1 MPALIYQQRNDSQ
14 NHGLSAVNQQPQ
26 NSVLEDNREPRF
38 LQTQLLQR
46 EVNEAIIQ
54 RFMNDEE
61 IVELRLFFDRQIR
74 QIGSPISEKNR
85 ALFQLASEQDTLI
98 TAKAMITEYVQ
109 SIKDFI
115 DIQSADPIE
124 VEEIHDS
131 IPLDEQDIP
140 DQHYTFKNLK
150 RLGLDDRM
158 SKIKE
163 LSDLFAMTEYEQAR
177 LDNAEQPDNLV
188 PYYRYHKFPRDS
200 TSTEMVTGGFFNKS
214 MLSSDETGDNFH
226 NGTVRKILKERSQS
240 FGVLSGDENTLADKQ
255 KKVKRMEKFQASARN
270 TPFIATTADWN
281 YAASLFQGY
290 PPEPGQIASI
300 LTILGPAGNVFD
312 FESEFERLA
321 VGLPENNYRT
331 TPHRAKDAGQAEYG
345 IPDLF
350 IPMTGVSRLGFRI
363 VDARML
369 DNIKTELSADNILM
383 TSYFSSLTK
392 IDLSGLKF
400 NQQIIG
406 MMLQILRSGAFSSL
420 QTIYIAEGSLSMR
433 ALEALSQYVN
443 VVIK

>member
-1 MPALIYQQRNDSQ
+1 MPELTYQHSNGTP
-14 NHGLSAVNQQPQ
+14 NHSLSGLGKQSQ
-26 NSVLEDNREPRF
+26 NSVLQDNRESRF
-38 LQTQLLQR
+38 IQNKLLQR

-54 RFMNDEE
+54 RFMNDDE
-61 IVELRLFFDRQIR
+61 IVELHLFFDREIM
-74 QIGSPISEKNR
+74 QIGSPISVNNR
-85 ALFQLASEQDTLI
+85 AIFKKASEQDTLI
-98 TAKAMITEYVQ
+98 AAKAIISDYVQ
-109 SIKDFI
+109 AVKDFI
-115 DIQSADPIE
+115 DIETADPIE
-124 VEEIHDS
+124 VEKIHDS
-131 IPLDEQDIP
+131 IPLDEQEIP
-140 DQHYTFKNLK
+140 DQHYTFENLK
-150 RLGLDDRM
+150 MLGLDDRM
-158 SKIKE
+158 SKIME
-163 LSDLFAMTEYEQAR
+163 LSDLFEITDYEQER
-177 LDNAEQPDNLV
+177 LDSAEQPENLV

-200 TSTEMVTGGFFNKS
+200 TSTKMVTGGFFNKS

-240 FGVLSGDENTLADKQ
+240 FDVLSGSEDTLVDKR

-281 YAASLFQGY
+281 YAASLFQAY

-300 LTILGPAGNVFD
+300 LTILGPPGNVFD
-312 FESEFERLA
+312 FESEFERLQ
-321 VGLPENNYRT
+321 VGSPANNFRT

-369 DNIKTELSADNILM
+369 DNVKTELSADNTLM
-383 TSYFSSLTK
+383 TSYFSGLTK

-406 MMLQILRSGAFSSL
+406 MMLQILQSGAFLSL
-420 QTIYIAEGSLSMR
+420 QTIYVAEGSLSMS
-433 ALEALSQYVN
+433 ALEALRQYVE